1 MDLYSILNH
10 DACRLNIGER
20 TKEGVLRKIAEVAA
34 STPVVAD
41 AEVSAQ
47 RIFQQLSAR
56 EEQGSTGFGNGVAL
70 PHTRV
75 KGMNEFLLF
84 LVTTRKG
91 VDFGAIDHKRVQ
103 VFFVLLGP
111 DEQVNEH
118 LKALAAVSRVLSN
131 SNVKKE
137 ILGASGPTAACEA
150 FLRNVR
156 YVEGERPAVRKM
168 RVLYVILYLD
178 ELLYDILE
186 FFIEQGIE
194 GATIVESS
202 GMGRYISNIPLF
214 ASFIGFM
221 NEDKTS
227 SRMIMALVPE
237 NRVDDII
244 EGIEGITGDMDKK
257 EGAMV
262 FTTEVSF
269 HKGTMKMM

>member
-1 MDLYSILNH
+1 MDLYTILNH

-20 TKEGVLRKIAEVAA
+20 SKEGVLRKIAEVAA
-34 STPVVAD
+34 ITPAVAV
-41 AEVSAQ
+41 AEVSGQ
-47 RIFQQLSAR
+47 QIYQQLMAR
-56 EEQGSTGFGNGVAL
+56 EDQGSTGFGNGVAI

-75 KGMNEFLLF
+75 KGMKEFLLF
-84 LVTTRKG
+84 LITTRKG

-111 DEQVNEH
+111 DDQVNEH

-137 ILGASGPTAACEA
+137 ILSASGPTAACES

-156 YVEGERPAVRKM
+156 YVEGGRPSAQKM

-186 FFIEQGIE
+186 FFIEQGVE

-227 SRMIMALVPE
+227 SRTIMALVPE
-237 NRVDDII
+237 NRVDDLIG
-244 EGIEGITGDMDKK
+244 GIEDITGDLDKK

-262 FTTEVSF
+262 FTTDVSF
-269 HKGTMKMM
+269 YKGTMKMM